1 MKSQNRGLVE
11 NIFEVDSLHSV
22 FKSSNKESPLNKLI
36 SQKYFV
42 SDKNRVLVNIAT
54 NDTHEEKP
62 WNSPSFELAGP
73 REKVFFESENLVA
86 AIVTCGGLAPGLNN
100 VVQSVV
106 SCLYER
112 YGVNNI
118 FGVPYGYRGFEHDV
132 SSFELS
138 FPWMSLDVN
147 SVHSIDYEGGSI
159 LGSGRGSMDAKAV
172 VDALLKKNVN
182 VLFTIGGD
190 GTLAGANLIYE
201 EIKRRK
207 QPISIIG
214 IPKTI
219 DNDILWVSKSFGFET
234 ALEMAI
240 SALKC
245 AQAEARSLYNGVG
258 LVKIMGRNCGLLTAT
273 AAASIHDLD
282 FVLIPEVPLTLS
294 GEKGFLKHLRAKI
307 KKKGYC
313 TIALAE
319 GAGQTLFSDEKIE
332 YDESGNKKLK
342 DIGSF
347 LKDSIVED
355 FHAHNLECNLKY
367 IVPSYMLRAQT
378 TLAGD
383 SLFCKML
390 GENAVHAAMAGK
402 TGCMIGYAHETFTHV
417 PLKAVCM
424 AKKSLNVQDPL
435 WLSTLTSTGQPE
447 AWS

>member
-1 MKSQNRGLVE
+1 MVEQNRGIGQDIFKVE
-11 NIFEVDSLHSV
+11 SLHRT
-22 FKSSNKESPLNKLI
+22 FKSSDKESPLKKMI
-36 SQKYFV
+36 SDKYFV
-42 SDKNRVLVNIAT
+42 SDTNRVLADISSEHLEKSETGVIA
-54 NDTHEEKP
+54 
-62 WNSPSFELAGP
+62 SFELAGP

-112 YGVNNI
+112 YGVKNI

-132 SSFELS
+132 NTLDFS
-138 FPWMSLDVN
+138 FPWMTLDEN
-147 SVHSIDYEGGSI
+147 SVHSIDDEGGSI
-159 LGSGRGSMDAKAV
+159 LGSGRCSMNAKTV

-182 VLFTIGGD
+182 ILFTIGGD

-201 EIKRRK
+201 ESKKRK

-282 FVLIPEVPLTLS
+282 FVLIPEVSLKLD

-319 GAGQTLFSDEKIE
+319 GAGQTLFSDEKPDF
-332 YDESGNKKLK
+332 DESGNKKLK
-342 DIGSF
+342 DIGGF
-347 LKDSIVED
+347 LKDRIIED
-355 FHAHNLECNLKY
+355 FHANDLECNLKY

-390 GENAVHAAMAGK
+390 GENAVHAAMSGK
-402 TGCMIGYAHETFTHV
+402 TGCMVGYAHETFTHV

-424 AKKSLNVQDPL
+424 AKKFLNVDDPL
-435 WLSTLTSTGQPE
+435 WLSALTSTGQPE